1 MIGSTGGIAGFH
13 GSGDETL
20 LRALAAALA
29 HRGAEEEVRSDGKA
43 GLAARADNPEFA
55 ADPSGAVAVADGP
68 PGVAAAALARYAE
81 GGAVALGSL
90 GERFAVALYDP
101 AADALVLARDAEGR
115 APLYWAASGGGTVF
129 ASEPIALLA
138 AGAVVPR
145 PDLATVRRFVVTG
158 LADDGEATFFAGIS
172 QVRAGHAVTIT
183 DTGSA
188 STPLVAPAAAPV
200 NVAAAVASAF
210 AGAERPATRL
220 GSGLPGAVL
229 VAGAP
234 SEQAV
239 FSANYGPLDPSE
251 NAYADAVLPVIAP
264 GTPHGRVDVN
274 ADTLASDLAVFL
286 IALGEPVASLEAYV
300 QYAVARAA
308 ASAGADV
315 LADPSGAVAGFG
327 LPEAGTGKKARKSVD
342 PETLVGLPATGAQA
356 VGADGQLRRAADRT
370 SARFGIE
377 VRTPFAGATGS
388 PADLRAA
395 LPQAAVAAAETPR
408 PTAPARDWLLR
419 LKNRI
424 YGVFMEESFVNRAWF
439 HQQPVMVAF
448 EDFIKGRNSDAD
460 LFWRIWSV
468 EMWAREFF
476 DPKPAEDDAPVR
488 VKGPL
493 EPNVE
498 KRLEIT
504 VGSER
509 WIRFPVRTE
518 LFTEGDPYQER
529 ITEYVRATVE
539 AAAADERYAS
549 AFTKPWYLLVSEK
562 IVAISQGRSYFIWDI
577 EPSWWARTLSK
588 FVVRTPYGIGL
599 GSPWTME
606 LAIREAGLSRI
617 LLASGISAAG
627 KAVGKRGLFYQIA
640 GHSVRAIDGPTEYSV
655 FPANVSAKL
664 APAKPDKVAAELTGK
679 VTDGLRAAGLDGA
692 ARALAGVV
700 VIDAND
706 IGRNVLG
713 QASDR
718 PDAFFE
724 ELFGDN
730 PLGQGSEQTPLAV
743 AIQAP

>member
-13 GSGDETL
+13 GSGDESL
-20 LRALAAALA
+20 LQALAAALD
-29 HRGAEEEVRSDGKA
+29 HRGFGQEVRSEGKA
-43 GLAARADNPEFA
+43 GLAARAENPELST
-55 ADPSGAVAVADGP
+55 DGAGRTAVADGP
-68 PGVAAAALARYAE
+68 AGLAAAALAAFAE
-81 GGAVALGSL
+81 GGVAGLATLGD
-90 GERFAVALYDP
+90 RFAVAIYDP
-101 AADALVLARDAEGR
+101 ASDMVVLARDAAGR
-115 APLYWAASGGGTVF
+115 APLYFAERDGGLVF
-129 ASEPIALLA
+129 ASEALALLA
-138 AGAVVPR
+138 AGGIPAA

-158 LADDGEATFFAGIS
+158 LADDGEATFFEGIR
-172 QVRAGHAVTIT
+172 QVRAGHAVTA
-183 DTGSA
+183 GPSGVV
-188 STPLVAPAAAPV
+188 SQPLGATVTRLAARDAAA
-200 NVAAAVASAF
+200 AAF
-210 AGAERPATRL
+210 DGAEHPATRL

-229 VAGAP
+229 VAAGP
-234 SEQAV
+234 REQVV
-239 FSANYGPLDPSE
+239 FSTSYGPLDPSE
-251 NAYADAVLPVIAP
+251 NAYADAVLPAVAP

-286 IALGEPVASLEAYV
+286 VAMGEPVASLEAYA
-300 QYAVARAA
+300 QFAVARAA

-315 LADPSGAVAGFG
+315 LADPAGAAATFG
-327 LPEAGTGKKARKSVD
+327 LPEAITGKKARRNVD
-342 PETLVGLPATGAQA
+342 PETLVRIPAGPGPAA
-356 VGADGQLRRAADRT
+356 GADGQLQRAADRVST
-370 SARFGIE
+370 LFDID
-377 VRTPFAGATGS
+377 VRTPFAYCSGTAD
-388 PADLRAA
+388 DLRAA
-395 LPQAAVAAAETPR
+395 LPQAAVGAADVPR
-408 PTAPARDWLLR
+408 PLAPARDWLLR

-448 EDFIKGRNSDAD
+448 EDFIKGRNADAD

-476 DPKPAEDDAPVR
+476 DPKPAEDDTPVQ

-493 EPNVE
+493 EANQN
-498 KRLEIT
+498 KKLEIT
-504 VGSER
+504 VGGER
-509 WIRFPVRTE
+509 WIRFPIRTD

-529 ITEYVRATVE
+529 ITAYVQELAGLASAE
-539 AAAADERYAS
+539 PAYAAAFA
-549 AFTKPWYLLVSEK
+549 KPWYVLVSEK

-606 LAIREAGLSRI
+606 LAIREAGLPRI
-617 LLASGISAAG
+617 LFASGVSAAG
-627 KAVGKRGLFYQIA
+627 KAVGKRGLFYQVA

-664 APAKPDKVAAELTGK
+664 APAKPAKVAGELAERLRTA
-679 VTDGLRAAGLDGA
+679 LRAAGLDGA
-692 ARALAGVV
+692 ASALAGVV

-713 QASDR
+713 QQSDR
-718 PDAFFE
+718 PDVFFE